1 MKKILIL
8 GATGAMAVYLIP
20 LLLEKGCEVTGV
32 ALDDAAVTHKSYT
45 HIKGNAMD
53 LAFLREELA
62 KEYDAVVDFM
72 IYNVPRDFAPY
83 MELFLAKTKHYVFL
97 STYRVYGNEYPITE
111 SSLRVKEMEKD
122 ADFVF
127 DKEYCIYKA
136 EEEDMLRASG
146 KKNFSIVRPSIT
158 FSKSRFQLTT
168 LEASILVYRM
178 LTGKTVILPECAMEI
193 EATMTWAGDT
203 ARMFAAVIG
212 NEKAFGE
219 TYTFATAEHHKWREV
234 AETYVKL
241 GGLKYITVPEE
252 DYLELISPKADG
264 YQRYARQQLRYD
276 RCFHR
281 VVDNSK
287 ILSLM
292 GETQEDLTPLAEGL
306 RRELAGVTLDM
317 IPKDPI
323 INARMDG
330 YLLAKGL
337 N

>member
-1 MKKILIL
+1 MKKALIL

-20 LLLEKGCEVTGV
+20 LLLEKGYTVTGV
-32 ALDDAAVTHKSYT
+32 ALNDTAFTHPRYT
-45 HIKGNAMD
+45 HITGNAKD
-53 LAFLREELA
+53 LDFLREELK

-72 IYNVPRDFAPY
+72 IYNVPADYAPF
-83 MELFLAKTKHYVFL
+83 MDLFLASTEHYIFL

-111 SSLRVKEMEKD
+111 ESLRVKEMEKD
-122 ADFVF
+122 PDFVF

-136 EEEDMLRASG
+136 DEEDMLRASG

-158 FSKSRFQLTT
+158 YSKGRFQLTT
-168 LEASILVYRM
+168 LEASIVVYRM
-178 LTGKTVILPECAMEI
+178 LTGKTVILPECAMDI

-219 TYTFATAEHHKWREV
+219 TYTFATAEHMPWREV
-234 AETYVKL
+234 AKIYAEA

-252 DYLELISPKADG
+252 DYLELISPKAEG
-264 YQRYARQQLRYD
+264 WQHYPRQQLRYD

-281 VVDNSK
+281 VVDNTK

-292 GETQEDLTPLAEGL
+292 GETQKDLTPLAEGL
-306 RRELAGVTLDM
+306 RRELAGVTLDT
-317 IPKDPI
+317 IPSDPI

-337 N
+337 K